1 MDDAYSIFER
11 RSVIQVVFLAKKV
24 ENANDVQVTKLMVRG
39 GQDEINN
46 GNLVNVKAERQS

>member
-11 RSVIQVVFLAKKV
+11 RSVIQVVFLAKKL
-24 ENANDVQVTKLMVRG
+24 ENANDVQVTKLMVSG